1 MKESD
6 TKTAA
11 VTITG
16 THIIAAMND
25 GRSKIPGDV
34 VNHATAELPDNQ
46 RSAIRRLHA
55 YYIENDLGLEEAAK
69 MIGYTGPVLSQL
81 FRGKYDGSLENVV
94 KEIIAFFDLQERRD
108 KGRKLAFIK
117 TKLTKRIWDVCASAV
132 EFQKIAFIFGDM
144 QIGKTEALKA
154 YAAEHNHGSTIYVS
168 VPTGGALLNFLTR
181 LAEILRIPTN
191 MSITKLRERIIK
203 AFDDRMLLIVDEAHR
218 CIRDSG
224 NSTMPIQTIEFIREL
239 FDEKQCGV
247 VICATNVFRD
257 AMETGSVA
265 KILRQTKRRRLCAL
279 QLPNLPTQED
289 LNLFADAYDLPPSDG
304 AARQLEKRMVEDEAL
319 GMWLTIL
326 RMAAKIAAERKQKMN
341 WNHVLS
347 AHAGL
352 KELEGQ
358 KF

>member
-1 MKESD
+1 MKETD
-6 TKTAA
+6 TKQTIVTTAPA
-11 VTITG
+11 HVM
-16 THIIAAMND
+16 AAMNES
-25 GRSKIPGDV
+25 RSKIPGDV
-34 VNHATAELPDNQ
+34 VNHATAELPDTQ

-55 YYIENDLGLEEAAK
+55 FYIENDLGIDETARL
-69 MIGYTGPVLSQL
+69 INYTGAVVSQL
-81 FRGKYDGSLENVV
+81 FRGKYEGSLENIV
-94 KEIIAFFDLQERRD
+94 KEIETFFDLQDRRD

-117 TKLTKRIWDVCASAV
+117 TKLTNRIWEVCAASL
-132 EFQKIAFIFGDM
+132 EFQKISFVFGDM

-154 YAAEHNHGSTIYVS
+154 YAAAHNHGSTIYVS

-279 QLPNLPTQED
+279 QLPNVPTQQD
-289 LNLFADAYDLPPSDG
+289 LNLFAAAYHLAPSDG
-304 AARQLEKRMVEDEAL
+304 AARELEKRMVEDEAL

-326 RMAAKIAAERKQKMN
+326 RMAAKLAAERNQKMT
-341 WNHVLS
+341 WGHVLS

-352 KELEGQ
+352 RELEGQ